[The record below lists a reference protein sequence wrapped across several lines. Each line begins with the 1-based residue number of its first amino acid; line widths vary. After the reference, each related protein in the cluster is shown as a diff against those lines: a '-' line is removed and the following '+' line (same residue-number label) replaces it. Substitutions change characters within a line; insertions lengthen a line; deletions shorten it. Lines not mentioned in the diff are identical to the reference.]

1 MRSCLSR
8 LRAVL
13 ALSLGFV
20 GLLLAVPLTAYAGPS
35 WQGPGYQ
42 ETPINSTSPDAGLVS
57 ESYVSLYEPLPASD
71 GPHPAAC
78 DRIGYLRFRAA
89 SGPSNPENAD
99 AIYVTQPGIL
109 EGAGAL
115 DQVARNTII
124 DAEQK
129 GYHVELWALSRRS
142 NCLVDSTGIAAA
154 IAAHNPNVAFNYYF
168 GGQPIN
174 GQTFAGVVSE
184 SNAAWLSHIGLAQT
198 VQDEYDVISQ
208 LPPSVREDK
217 VLCGGHSLGGLITGA
232 FANWDFSPPGD
243 AGDPAYAGYNQCA
256 GYFSLESRFE
266 FTSATSVLSGPLS
279 GLLNGILGA
288 ISTHAPYIDVPP
300 ATPETEYALPIL
312 GMASYWS
319 PNARSA
325 FLAQF
330 PKDFDFNSTY
340 DLLLADK
347 LSDFVVGKPDA
358 RTVNAT
364 NQAVIGVV
372 FGQNSQ
378 PFAFLRAA
386 LGAPTGGP
394 LVAKNFPVAFNS
406 APQDGGLL
414 GGQAQVAVSPTG
426 AESSGPLYTWLNY
439 NQITQPLYL
448 ASEPTVPYATPT
460 TEVSDIVQFSR
471 TLFEAA
477 PALFTEVYFPT
488 QLAEDS
494 IALGA
499 GDRGGSLADMRYTNG
514 ISMHPAAYV
523 DGGSGLAKV
532 IDPTNSLIP
541 ASPPPLV
548 HVVAPGY
555 NHLDVITAARVQN
568 NGQPEL
574 SSSTLASWMEQVVG
588 PPAP

>member
-1 MRSCLSR
+1 MRSRLSR

-42 ETPINSTSPDAGLVS
+42 EAPINSTSPDAGQVS
-57 ESYVSLYEPLPASD
+57 ESYVSLYEPLPVNV

-89 SGPSNPENAD
+89 DGPTNPEAAD
-99 AIYVTQPGIL
+99 AIYVAQPGIL
-109 EGAGAL
+109 EGAGAF

-142 NCLVDSTGIAAA
+142 NCLVDSTGIEAA

-174 GQTFAGVVSE
+174 GQTFGGVVSE
-184 SNAAWLSHIGLAQT
+184 ANATWLSHVGLAQT
-198 VQDEYDVISQ
+198 VQDEFDVISQ
-208 LPPSVREDK
+208 LPPSVRQHK
-217 VLCGGHSLGGLITGA
+217 VLCGGHSLGALITGA
-232 FANWDFSPPGD
+232 FANWDFSGN
-243 AGDPAYAGYNQCA
+243 GNPADAGYNQCA
-256 GYFSLESRFE
+256 GYFSLDSRFQWS
-266 FTSATSVLSGPLS
+266 SATSVLSGPLS
-279 GLLNGILGA
+279 GLLNSILGA
-288 ISTHAPYIDVPP
+288 VSTHAPYVDVPP

-312 GMASYWS
+312 GMESYWS

-325 FLAQF
+325 LLAQF
-330 PKDFDFNSTY
+330 PKDFDFDSTY

-347 LSDFVVGKPDA
+347 LSDFVLGKPDA

-364 NQAVIGVV
+364 NQAVIGAV
-372 FGQNSQ
+372 FSQNSQ

-406 APQDGGLL
+406 APADGGLV
-414 GGQAQVAVSPTG
+414 GGQAQVAISPAG
-426 AESSGPLYTWLNY
+426 AVASGPLYSWLNY
-439 NQITQPLYL
+439 NQITSPLYL
-448 ASEPTVPYATPT
+448 ASEPTVPFATPA

-494 IALGA
+494 IALGSGDHGGTLA
-499 GDRGGSLADMRYTNG
+499 GLKYTNG
-514 ISMHPAAYV
+514 ISMHPAMYV
-523 DGGSGLAKV
+523 DGGSGLARV
-532 IDPTNSLIP
+532 MDPTNSLIP
-541 ASPPPLV
+541 NSPPPLV
-548 HVVAPGY
+548 HVSAPGY
-555 NHLDVITAARVQN
+555 NHLDVLTAARVQN

-574 SSSTLASWMEQVVG
+574 SSTTLASWMEQVVG

>member
-1 MRSCLSR
+1 MRSCLAR
-8 LRAVL
+8 LRAVV
-13 ALSLGFV
+13 ALGLGFV

-89 SGPSNPENAD
+89 DGPTNPEAAD
-99 AIYVTQPGIL
+99 AVYVAQPGIL
-109 EGAGAL
+109 EGAGAF

-124 DAEQK
+124 DAEQQ

-142 NCLVDSTGIAAA
+142 NCLVDSTGFAAA
-154 IAAHNPNVAFNYYF
+154 IAAHDPNVAFNYYF

-174 GQTFAGVVSE
+174 GHTFAGVVSE
-184 SNAAWLSHIGLAQT
+184 AGANWLSNIGLAQT

-208 LPPSVREDK
+208 LPPSVREHK
-217 VLCGGHSLGGLITGA
+217 VLCGGHSLGALITGA
-232 FANWDFSPPGD
+232 FANWDFSGNGNP
-243 AGDPAYAGYNQCA
+243 AGAGYNQCA
-256 GYFSLESRFE
+256 GYFSLDSRFQWS
-266 FTSATSVLSGPLS
+266 SATSVLSGPLS

-288 ISTHAPYIDVPP
+288 VSAHAPYVDVPP

-312 GMASYWS
+312 GMESDWS
-319 PNARSA
+319 PNARSTL
-325 FLAQF
+325 LAQF

-340 DLLLADK
+340 GLLLADK
-347 LSDFVVGKPDA
+347 LADFVAGKPDA

-364 NQAVIGVV
+364 NQAVIGAI
-372 FGQNSQ
+372 FSQNSQ
-378 PFAFLRAA
+378 PFGFLRAA
-386 LGAPTGGP
+386 LGAPAGGP

-406 APQDGGLL
+406 APSAGGLL
-414 GGQAQVAVSPTG
+414 GGQAQVAISPAG
-426 AESSGPLYTWLNY
+426 AVASGPLYTWLNY
-439 NQITQPLYL
+439 NQITSPLYL

-460 TEVSDIVQFSR
+460 TEVSDIGQFSR

-494 IALGA
+494 IALGS
-499 GDRGGSLADMRYTNG
+499 GDHGGTLSALKYTNG
-514 ISMHPAAYV
+514 IAMHPAMYV
-523 DGGSGLAKV
+523 DGGSGLARV
-532 IDPTNSLIP
+532 MDPTNSLIP
-541 ASPPPLV
+541 NSPAPLV

-555 NHLDVITAARVQN
+555 NHLDVLTAARVQN

-588 PPAP
+588 PPGS